1 MRWHQRTKDSDSCFD
16 NLGASRDLGE
26 DVCSALSMVRCSA
39 EPASRGLSFLQSH
52 RLLHPHCTVDGPSV
66 IFGCERR
73 CIGMT
78 SIVCPVSI
86 PAFRLSLGS
95 VCFAAAQGCVQ
106 ENHLPPSSFSQMSVG
121 PGGYRSPRVPPQ
133 DFDGVEI
140 SRTPYRVPQPRS
152 KAHPQLCKY
161 VILRSLIGD
170 LDVCRCY
177 KPPDSDIVK
186 VT

>member
-1 MRWHQRTKDSDSCFD
+1 M
-16 NLGASRDLGE
+16 
-26 DVCSALSMVRCSA
+26 
-39 EPASRGLSFLQSH
+39 
-52 RLLHPHCTVDGPSV
+52 
-66 IFGCERR
+66 
-73 CIGMT
+73 GMT
-78 SIVCPVSI
+78 SIVCTVSI

-95 VCFAAAQGCVQ
+95 VCFAAAQGRVQ
-106 ENHLPPSSFSQMSVG
+106 KNHLPSSSFSQILVLEG
-121 PGGYRSPRVPPQ
+121 TGVPGYLPRTSM
-133 DFDGVEI
+133 GVEI

-152 KAHPQLCKY
+152 KAHPQLCKS